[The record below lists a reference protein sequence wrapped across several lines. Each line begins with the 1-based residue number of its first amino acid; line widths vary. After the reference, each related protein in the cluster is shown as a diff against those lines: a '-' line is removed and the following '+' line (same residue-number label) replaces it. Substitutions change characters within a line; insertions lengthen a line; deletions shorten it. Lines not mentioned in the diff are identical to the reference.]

1 MRPARGGEI
10 AIMFLVCALYPDDEP
25 SVFGPFDNRDK
36 AEKWIR
42 DNQHRFESGVP
53 LVVTELLDP
62 KRDMPLRR
70 GVI

>member
-1 MRPARGGEI
+1 
-10 AIMFLVCALYPDDEP
+10 MFLVCALFPDDEP
-25 SVFGPFDNRDK
+25 SVFGPFGSRDE

-42 DNQHRFESGVP
+42 DNQHRFESDVP